1 MCKIIYNYGSKN
13 NVFLLPNKKKSKMNK
28 SLPFIVIVAM
38 CNNLMKSLWKIRLG
52 EDLKPSKKVI
62 KINLIIFK
70 MLFYTIWYG

>member
-28 SLPFIVIVAM
+28 FLPFIVIVAI
-38 CNNLMKSLWKIRLG
+38 CNNLMISLWKIRLG

-70 MLFYTIWYG
+70 MFYTIWYG